1 MTENTDT
8 EISHEKETRAHTAKG
23 LAMKTA
29 EELISISTKL
39 YTLPKVYL
47 EVKKVIDNPDA
58 TMADLSR
65 AISIDPGMTAT
76 VLKLVNSAFYAM
88 PRKVETIS
96 RAVGILGMQ
105 PVHDLTLAV
114 AITRAFGQ
122 LDQQV
127 MSMDVYWANSFF
139 SGLVARELARRCF
152 LVDSERMFVE
162 GLLREIGHLI
172 MYDQLPEQSEQALRE
187 SAQTGKPI
195 HLVEQQQLGFDF
207 TEVGQAWQLPKNLGI
222 AIRHQ
227 NQPSGTPDHGFEA
240 ALLNMANALT
250 EGFQSPNGY
259 MEWQNLVA
267 PESWTLTGL
276 HEDVLKEC
284 MLEAGKQL
292 SNMLDLMEEAQ
303 VQMA

>member
-1 MTENTDT
+1 LKPGVSPKEEFMTTAQELVENYTNL
-8 EISHEKETRAHTAKG
+8 H
-23 LAMKTA
+23 
-29 EELISISTKL
+29 
-39 YTLPKVYL
+39 TLPRVYL
-47 EVKKVIDNPDA
+47 EVKKVIDNPES

-65 AISIDPGMTAT
+65 AISIDPAMTAT

-114 AITRAFGQ
+114 AVTRAFGR
-122 LDQQV
+122 LNQQV
-127 MSMDVYWANSFF
+127 MSMDVFWANSFF
-139 SGLVARELARRCF
+139 SGLVSRELARKCF

-172 MYDQLPEQSEQALRE
+172 LYAQLPELAEQALRE
-187 SAQTGKPI
+187 SAKTGTPI
-195 HLVEQQQLGFDF
+195 HIVEQHIVGFDF
-207 TEVGQAWQLPKNLGI
+207 TEVGQMLVETWQLPKNFGV
-222 AIRHQ
+222 AIRYQHNPKETQ
-227 NQPSGTPDHGFEA
+227 DHGFEA

-259 MEWQNLVA
+259 MDWQSLVA
-267 PESWTLTGL
+267 RESWTLTGL
-276 HEDVLKEC
+276 HEDILKEC

-292 SNMLDLMEEAQ
+292 SNMLDIMEEVH

>member
-1 MTENTDT
+1 
-8 EISHEKETRAHTAKG
+8 
-23 LAMKTA
+23 MKMAADLVNAT
-29 EELISISTKL
+29 TTL

-47 EVKKVIDNPDA
+47 EVKQVIDNPDA

-105 PVHDLTLAV
+105 PIHDLTLAV
-114 AITRAFGQ
+114 SVTRAFGSIN
-122 LDQQV
+122 QQV
-127 MSMDVYWANSFF
+127 MSMDVFWANSFF
-139 SGLVARELARRCF
+139 SGLVARELARKCF

-162 GLLREIGHLI
+162 GLLRDIGHLLI
-172 MYDQLPEQSEQALRE
+172 YDQLPEQAEQALRE
-187 SAQTGKPI
+187 SAETNTPI
-195 HLVEQQQLGFDF
+195 QLVEQRLLGYDF
-207 TEVGQAWQLPKNLGI
+207 TEVGQALVEAWQLPKNLGI
-222 AIRHQ
+222 AIRFQ
-227 NQPSGTPDHGFEA
+227 NQPNGTTDHGFEA

-276 HEDVLKEC
+276 HEDTLKEC
-284 MLEAGKQL
+284 LLEAGKQL
-292 SNMLDLMEEAQ
+292 STMLDLMEEAQ
-303 VQMA
+303 TQVA

>member
-1 MTENTDT
+1 
-8 EISHEKETRAHTAKG
+8 
-23 LAMKTA
+23 MKTA

-195 HLVEQQQLGFDF
+195 HLVEQHQLGFDF
-207 TEVGQAWQLPKNLGI
+207 TEVGQALVEAWQLPKNLGI
-222 AIRHQ
+222 AIRYQ

>member
-1 MTENTDT
+1 M
-8 EISHEKETRAHTAKG
+8 
-23 LAMKTA
+23 AMKTA
-29 EELISISTKL
+29 EELISISTTL

-207 TEVGQAWQLPKNLGI
+207 TEVGQALVEAWQLPKNLGI

-227 NQPSGTPDHGFEA
+227 NQPSATTDHGFEA